1 MGANVLIIG
10 GSGRIGQQIAAD
22 LIQYSAAKVTL
33 TGRRSPPLRSLQ
45 NLLQRSR
52 YQPLDLDN
60 QTALNQAIATADLVI
75 HAAGPFHERDLR
87 VLQSCIHHSVPYLD
101 VCDQRRYTT
110 EALGLHDQACTAGVT
125 AVIGTG
131 IFPGISNSLVKQDV
145 EQLETC
151 DRIHLSY
158 VVGGSG
164 GAGKTVMKT
173 TFLAL
178 QHPFSVWLQGQWQSV
193 QPYSDRETIAFPAP
207 FGSTQVFWFDMPEA
221 LTLPESFQVQTV
233 ITKFG
238 SVPNLY
244 NVLTQAVTHLPSD
257 WLQNKVVQD
266 VLAWGAFRM
275 TQLSDRWS
283 GIGVAIRSE
292 VTGLRRGVP
301 TTVCSTV
308 MHPNTAIAAGSGA
321 GMMAAELLKK
331 SYPTGVFPVER
342 CLETPEF
349 QRAMQQR
356 NIDIQQTILE

>member
-1 MGANVLIIG
+1 VRATVLIIG
-10 GSGRIGQQIAAD
+10 GAGRIGQQIAAD
-22 LIQYSAAKVTL
+22 LMQYSSAQMIL
-33 TGRRSPPLRSLQ
+33 TGRRANPRRSLQ
-45 NLLQRSR
+45 PLLQRSR
-52 YQPLDLDN
+52 YQSLDLDD
-60 QTALNQAIATADLVI
+60 QTQLNPAIAAADLVI

-87 VLQSCIHHSVPYLD
+87 VLQSCIHHKVPYLD
-101 VCDQRRYTT
+101 VCDQRRYTA
-110 EALGLHDQACTAGVT
+110 EALALHEQARVAGIT
-125 AVIGTG
+125 AVIGSG

-158 VVGGSG
+158 GVGGSG
-164 GAGKTVMKT
+164 GAGKTVMQT

-178 QHPFSVWLQGQWQSV
+178 QHPFSAWLQGQWHSV
-193 QPYSDRETIAFPAP
+193 RPYSEGETIAFPAP

-221 LTLPESFQVQTV
+221 LTLPESFQGHTV

-244 NVLTQAVTHLPSD
+244 NVLTQAVAHLPSD
-257 WLQNKVVQD
+257 WLQNKTIQD
-266 VLAWGAFRM
+266 ILAWGAFTM

-292 VTGLRRGVP
+292 VKGLRGGVP

-308 MHPNTAIAAGSGA
+308 VHPNTAIAAGAGA

-331 SYPTGVFPVER
+331 SYPTGVFPIER

-349 QRAMQQR
+349 QCAMQQR
-356 NIDIQQTILE
+356 NIDIRQTILE